1 MTAMSQQTD
10 RHLWSD
16 ATAGAGDAF
25 GALFDRHVQAV
36 YRHCFWLT
44 SSWAD
49 AEDATQSTFLL
60 AWRKR
65 GQARLVDDSI
75 LPWLLSVAGN
85 VVRDQQRSLRR
96 WRNAVLRLPPERD
109 GTDFAGEAAGR
120 VDSQRRMREVL
131 TAVHRLPRA
140 ERAALALCVW
150 SGVSYA
156 DAAVVLG
163 TSEVAVRARVSR
175 ARRRLARLLGPRND
189 ATPTIDPSKEA

>member
-1 MTAMSQQTD
+1 MSWQTD

-16 ATAGAGDAF
+16 ATAGDGDAF
-25 GALFDRHVQAV
+25 GALFDRHVRAV
-36 YRHCFWLT
+36 YQHCFRLT
-44 SSWAD
+44 SSWTG

-65 GQARLVDDSI
+65 GEARLVDDSI

-96 WRNAVLRLPPERD
+96 WQNAVLRLPPEPD
-109 GTDFAGEAAGR
+109 GTDFAGEVAGR
-120 VDSQRRMREVL
+120 VDSERRMREVL
-131 TAVHRLPRA
+131 RAVRRLPRA
-140 ERAALALCVW
+140 ERDALALCVW

-163 TSEVAVRARVSR
+163 VKEAAVRARVSR
-175 ARRRLARLLGPRND
+175 ARRRLTRFFGPGKGP
-189 ATPTIDPSKEA
+189 APGIHPSREA

>member
-1 MTAMSQQTD
+1 MSVRTD

-16 ATAGAGDAF
+16 ATAGDGDAF

-44 SSWAD
+44 SSWSG

-65 GQARLVDDSI
+65 GEVRLVDDSI

-96 WRNAVLRLPPERD
+96 WRNAVLRLPPEPA
-109 GTDFAGEAAGR
+109 GTDFADTVVGR
-120 VDSQRRMREVL
+120 VDSERRMREVL
-131 TAVHRLPRA
+131 RAVHRLPRA

-163 TSEVAVRARVSR
+163 VNEAAVRARVSR
-175 ARRRLARLLGPRND
+175 ARRRLIQLLGPVSE
-189 ATPTIDPSKEA
+189 IGPSKEAS